1 MKNKSVIRRKIGN
14 VENAYF
20 AEVVFNYG
28 SPIKYPYAK
37 GYYMA
42 LTPCKIMLD
51 ENGKE
56 NIEKDTKYTQEELL
70 FEINEPSEN
79 AINIALDVAD
89 IYVETLMMQIEQ
101 QKIDE
106 KRKENDMK
114 YRLENAKLDLEYGLD
129 ETKEGFNMKWNKRDG
144 NNDNNNV
151 NTGDANNTDNSRIG
165 IEKSK
170 YYTKPSEVT
179 FDDIAGMIEVKRE
192 VMEAIS
198 LFRDRE
204 KYEKMGVTSKMNNI
218 LLSGAPGAGKT
229 LMVKAMSNE
238 LGIPLFQS
246 SGEFA
251 EKYVGVA
258 AKNVKTLFEDA
269 RKYAPSIIFID
280 EAEQVGRKR
289 TGESNNSER
298 ESATAELLNQLD
310 GFDTTD
316 DVIVILATNLPD
328 TLDDALLR
336 RMSKKIHVGNPDY
349 ETRKGILE
357 INARNKPM
365 DENCDLGKIARN
377 LSGFNGGTIANIM
390 NQAGMLAVRKGL
402 DKITQ
407 TELEEAFEV
416 ETCGIKSETKK
427 LNEKDKTIVA
437 HHECGHAVSAY
448 LLKSEKIQKISILPR
463 TGSTLGF
470 VFYANE
476 DTDDK
481 FLSTR
486 EELLND
492 IVVSLSGR
500 ASEELFF
507 NEVTGGCSNDL
518 EKATRIAENMVT
530 RMGMSDTFGLISMNP
545 QDSFMREK
553 IVREVNSILNE
564 CYKKAKELLEE
575 NRKLIEALVEELLY
589 KEEMNLED
597 FETIYNKI
605 NILE

>member
-151 NTGDANNTDNSRIG
+151 NTGDTNNTDNSRIG

-407 TELEEAFEV
+407 AELEEAFEV

-575 NRKLIEALVEELLY
+575 NRELIEALVEELLY

>member
-144 NNDNNNV
+144 NNDNNNA
-151 NTGDANNTDNSRIG
+151 NTGDTNNTDNSRIG

-407 TELEEAFEV
+407 AELEEAFEV

>member
-151 NTGDANNTDNSRIG
+151 NTGDTNNTDNSRIG

-170 YYTKPSEVT
+170 YYTKPSTVT

-407 TELEEAFEV
+407 VELEEAFEV

>member
-1 MKNKSVIRRKIGN
+1 MKNKSVIRKKVGN
-14 VENAYF
+14 VENAYYV
-20 AEVVFNYG
+20 EILFNYG

-56 NIEKDTKYTQEELL
+56 SIEKDTKYTQEELL
-70 FEINEPSEN
+70 FEIKEPSEN
-79 AINIALDVAD
+79 AMNIASDVAD
-89 IYVETLMMQIEQ
+89 MYLESLVMQVEQ
-101 QKIDE
+101 QRIDE

-114 YRLENAKLDLEYGLD
+114 FKLDNAKADLELEINYNSKGD
-129 ETKEGFNMKWNKRDG
+129 DSNMRTFKGKKETEKCSG
-144 NNDNNNV
+144 N
-151 NTGDANNTDNSRIG
+151 G

-170 YYTKPSEVT
+170 YYAKPSKVT

-198 LFRDRE
+198 LFKERE

-229 LMVKAMSNE
+229 LIVKAMSNE

-258 AKNVKTLFEDA
+258 AKNIKTLFEDA

-298 ESATAELLNQLD
+298 EGATAELLNQLD

-316 DVIVILATNLPD
+316 DVMVILATNLPD
-328 TLDDALLR
+328 TLDEALLR

-357 INARNKPM
+357 INAKNKPM

-416 ETCGIKSETKK
+416 EVCGLKSETKR
-427 LNEKDKTIVA
+427 LNEKEKEIVA
-437 HHECGHAVSAY
+437 HHEVSHAILAY
-448 LLKSEKIQKISILPR
+448 KLKSEKIQKISILPR

-476 DTDDK
+476 DNDDK

-492 IVVSLSGR
+492 IIVSLGGR
-500 ASEELFF
+500 AGEELIF

-530 RMGMSDTFGLISMNP
+530 RMGMSDTFGLISMSS
-545 QDSFMREK
+545 QDTFMREK
-553 IVREVNSILNE
+553 IVREVNSILND
-564 CYKKAKELLEE
+564 CYKRAKDLLEE
-575 NRKLIEALVEELLY
+575 NRELLDKTVEVLLY
-589 KEEMNLED
+589 REEMDLED
-597 FETIYNKI
+597 FEKVVKEVEGN
-605 NILE
+605 E

>member
-151 NTGDANNTDNSRIG
+151 NTGDTNADNSRIG

-407 TELEEAFEV
+407 AELEEAFEV

-575 NRKLIEALVEELLY
+575 NRELIEALVEELLY

>member
-1 MKNKSVIRRKIGN
+1 VKNKSVIRRKIGN

-144 NNDNNNV
+144 NNDNNN
-151 NTGDANNTDNSRIG
+151 TDTNNTDNSRIG

-328 TLDDALLR
+328 TLDEALLR

-407 TELEEAFEV
+407 AELEEAFEV

>member
-151 NTGDANNTDNSRIG
+151 NTGDTNTDNSRIG

-407 TELEEAFEV
+407 AELEEAFEV

>member
-151 NTGDANNTDNSRIG
+151 NTGDTNTDNSRIG

-407 TELEEAFEV
+407 AELEEAFEV

-575 NRKLIEALVEELLY
+575 NRELIEALVEELLY

>member
-129 ETKEGFNMKWNKRDG
+129 ETKEGFNMKWNKKDG
-144 NNDNNNV
+144 NNG
-151 NTGDANNTDNSRIG
+151 NTGDTNNTDNSRIG

-407 TELEEAFEV
+407 AELEEAFEV

>member
-89 IYVETLMMQIEQ
+89 IYLETLMMQIEQ

-151 NTGDANNTDNSRIG
+151 NTGDTNNTDNSRIG

-407 TELEEAFEV
+407 AELEEAFEV

>member
-89 IYVETLMMQIEQ
+89 IYLETLMMQIEQ

-129 ETKEGFNMKWNKRDG
+129 ETKEGFNMKWNKRDS

-151 NTGDANNTDNSRIG
+151 NTGDTNTDNSRIG

-407 TELEEAFEV
+407 AELEEAFEV

-575 NRKLIEALVEELLY
+575 NRKLIEVLVEELLY

>member
-1 MKNKSVIRRKIGN
+1 VKNKSVIRRKIGN

-144 NNDNNNV
+144 NNDNNN
-151 NTGDANNTDNSRIG
+151 TDTNNTDNSRIG

-170 YYTKPSEVT
+170 YYTKPSTVT

-328 TLDDALLR
+328 TLDEALLR

-407 TELEEAFEV
+407 AELEEAFEV

>member
-129 ETKEGFNMKWNKRDG
+129 ETKEGFNMKWNKKDG
-144 NNDNNNV
+144 NNGNA
-151 NTGDANNTDNSRIG
+151 GDTNNTDNSRIG

-407 TELEEAFEV
+407 AELEEAFEV